1 MVQGLDGA
9 MEWDWA
15 VLERRHRSAYRLARW
30 IGIAG
35 GLALVSGLVCLIIAP
50 TNYFVASS
58 IFLLGFILVI
68 AAMLSVLAGNYV
80 FILDPWRYLAWLREL
95 GPYEPATFWEQTGH
109 HLASRIGAAGVLV
122 LSAVI
127 GAIVGSQTNI
137 SRTIADAWALIGWLL
152 MIGIP
157 LWWAGFL
164 ARLASHHSRAIKRGA
179 LPTRQA
185 SKRWQLLLLF
195 VAYWAVGVVGMCA
208 VLWIVPR
215 YLEEMYGVKFG

>member
-1 MVQGLDGA
+1 MVQGLDEA

-15 VLERRHRSAYRLARW
+15 VLERRRRGAYRLARW
-30 IGIAG
+30 IGITG
-35 GLALVSGLVCLIIAP
+35 GIALVSGLVGLIIAP
-50 TNYFVASS
+50 IDYVVAASVF
-58 IFLLGFILVI
+58 ILGFILLV
-68 AAMLSVLAGNYV
+68 AALLSILAGNYV
-80 FILDPWRYLAWLREL
+80 FLLDPWRYLSWLREL

-109 HLASRIGAAGVLV
+109 HITSRIGGAGVLV

-127 GAIVGSQTNI
+127 GAIVGSQTNM
-137 SRTIADAWALIGWLL
+137 SQTIADAWTLIGWLL

-185 SKRWQLLLLF
+185 NERWQLLLLF
-195 VAYWAVGVVGMCA
+195 VAYWAVGVVGMCT
-208 VLWIVPR
+208 VSWIAPR
-215 YLEEMYGVKFG
+215 YLEAMYGIKVA